1 MFIRSLPIV
10 IQFIDALNDSLSL
23 IKPSHKLTR
32 IQKIV
37 IGAMITG
44 IIMTEAL
51 NWAAFERRSL
61 GVFKPTT
68 LCWMFYKAKLAWQHM
83 LQASITN
90 IIEHYQL
97 KSGHLDIDDT
107 HKHRAKKTTC
117 IAGAHKIKD
126 KPTGGYINGQELIFM
141 VLVTSTVTFPV
152 GFRFYVPD
160 PKLAVWSKQ
169 DKVLQQQGI
178 AKKYRPK
185 RPKPDHVN
193 YPTKQALALKMLREF
208 TTSFPDFNIVSVLAD
223 ALYGTEYFMDE
234 AEIITNHAQIVSQ
247 LRSNQ
252 IVASRN
258 LKSRVDIY
266 FNRQKSVELQ
276 LTIRGG
282 EDKKVNITAARL
294 YVNAHGK
301 RRFVVA
307 LKYEGEEDYR
317 YMIASNMSWHHHDI
331 ARLYTL
337 RWLVEVF
344 IQDWKAH
351 CGWNKL
357 SKQQGADGSEHGL
370 ILSLLCEH
378 LLLQHPEQSIRLKN
392 KRPGMPVG
400 CLIERIKVEALVDTI
415 REVVC
420 ANDPN
425 AALKNLI
432 VALHDSLPERDSSR
446 HMSGRD
452 LGNQEETPSLKSH
465 AKIFQDMDYAA

>member
-1 MFIRSLPIV
+1 MFIRSLLIV
-10 IQFIDALNDSLSL
+10 TKFIDSLNDSLSL
-23 IKPSHKLTR
+23 IKPSHTLTR
-32 IQKIV
+32 TQKIV

-61 GVFKPTT
+61 GIFKPTT
-68 LCWMFYKAKLAWQHM
+68 LCWMFYKAKIAWQHM
-83 LQASITN
+83 LQASISN
-90 IIEHYQL
+90 IIAHYQL
-97 KSGHLDIDDT
+97 TSGHLVIDDT

-117 IAGAHKIKD
+117 IDGAHKIKD
-126 KPTGGYINGQELIFM
+126 KPTGGYINGQELIFI

-169 DKVLQQQGI
+169 DKELQRQGV
-178 AKKYRPK
+178 AKKDRPK
-185 RPKPDHVN
+185 RPEPDHNN
-193 YPTKQALALKMLREF
+193 YPTKQAISLEMLREF
-208 TTSFPDFNIVSVLAD
+208 TTSFPELKIKSVLAD
-223 ALYGTEYFMDE
+223 ALYGASDFMDE
-234 AEIITNHAQIVSQ
+234 AETISNGAQIVSQ
-247 LRSNQ
+247 LRTNQ
-252 IVASRN
+252 IVANKNS
-258 LKSRVDIY
+258 KARVDIY
-266 FNRQKSVELQ
+266 FNRQQSVELQ

-282 EDKKVNITAARL
+282 ENKKVNIMAARL

-301 RRFVVA
+301 RRFVIA
-307 LKYEGEEDYR
+307 LKYDGEENYR
-317 YMIASNMSWHHHDI
+317 YLIASNMSWHHHDI

-425 AALKNLI
+425 AALKSLI
-432 VALHDSLPERDSSR
+432 QALHDSLPERDSSR
-446 HMSGRD
+446 HMAGRD
-452 LGNQEETPSLKSH
+452 LGNQEEIPSLKSH
-465 AKIFQDMDYAA
+465 AKIFQDMNCAA

>member
-1 MFIRSLPIV
+1 MFIRRLSIV
-10 IQFIDALNDSLSL
+10 TQFIDSLSDSLSL
-23 IKPSHKLTR
+23 IKPSFKLTR

-37 IGAMITG
+37 LGAMITG

-61 GVFKPTT
+61 GMFKPTT
-68 LCWMFYKAKLAWQHM
+68 LCWMFYKAKIAWQHM
-83 LQASITN
+83 LQASICN
-90 IIEHYQL
+90 VFKHYQL
-97 KSGHLDIDDT
+97 TSGHLDIDDT

-117 IAGAHKIKD
+117 ISGAHKIKD

-141 VLVTSTVTFPV
+141 VLVTNTVTFPV
-152 GFRFYVPD
+152 GFKFYVPD

-169 DKVLQQQGI
+169 DKKLKRQGV
-178 AKKYRPK
+178 AKKLRPK
-185 RPKPDHVN
+185 RPNPDHVN
-193 YPTKQALALKMLREF
+193 YPTKQALALEMLREF
-208 TTSFPDFNIVSVLAD
+208 TTSFPDFKIKSVLAD
-223 ALYGTEYFMDE
+223 ALYGTSLFMDE
-234 AEIITNHAQIVSQ
+234 AKIITHHAQIVSQ

-252 IVASRN
+252 IVASKN
-258 LKSRVDIY
+258 SKARVNTY
-266 FNRQKSVELQ
+266 FKRQKGTEIQ
-276 LTIRGG
+276 LIIRGG
-282 EDKKVNITAARL
+282 EQKQVTIQAARL

-307 LKYEGEEDYR
+307 IKYEGEEDYR
-317 YMIASNMSWHHHDI
+317 YLIASNMSWHHHDI

-357 SKQQGADGSEHGL
+357 SKQQGEDGSEHGL

-400 CLIERIKVEALVDTI
+400 CLIELLKVEALVDTI
-415 REVVC
+415 QEVVC
-420 ANDPN
+420 ANDPK
-425 AALKNLI
+425 ASLI
-432 VALHDSLPERDSSR
+432 SLVTALHDSLPERDSSR
-446 HMSGRD
+446 HMAGRD
-452 LGNQEETPSLKSH
+452 LGNQKETPSLKSH
-465 AKIFQDMDYAA
+465 AKIFQDMDFAA